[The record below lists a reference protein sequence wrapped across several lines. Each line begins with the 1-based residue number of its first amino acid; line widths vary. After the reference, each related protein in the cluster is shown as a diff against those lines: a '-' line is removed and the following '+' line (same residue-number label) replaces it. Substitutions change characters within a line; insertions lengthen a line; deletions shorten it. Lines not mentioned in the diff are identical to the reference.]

1 MIKIYCCDCLYFLRS
16 LDDSSIDLVLI
27 DPENTKN
34 ISFNAMWLQEC
45 HRVLK
50 DSKVL
55 CSFCTPST
63 VLAFTEQIKAA
74 GFAHRATLFRKN
86 NITGGEEPCIIAFKG
101 DTALIVPIEAGGHE
115 FKTEDFFGSMDIKA
129 EEKVEGF
136 PFEAQKPLDMIK
148 QIIKQFTKEG
158 DLVLDFFL
166 GSGTTAL
173 ACKELGINFK
183 GCESN
188 LAFAEVARKR
198 LGFENLYTTG
208 LKD

>member
-1 MIKIYCCDCLYFLRS
+1 MIKIYCCDAIYYLQRIEDCT
-16 LDDSSIDLVLI
+16 IDMVLVDPMNTK
-27 DPENTKN
+27 DPE
-34 ISFNAMWLQEC
+34 FNAAWLKEC

-50 DSKVL
+50 DSKIL

-63 VLAFTEQIKAA
+63 LDAFTEQVKTT
-74 GFAHRATLFRKN
+74 GFTHRATLFRKN

-101 DTALIVPIEAGGHE
+101 DATLIVPVEAGGRE
-115 FKTEDFFGSMDIKA
+115 FKTEDFFGSMDIK
-129 EEKVEGF
+129 EEERVEGF

-173 ACKELGINFK
+173 ACKETGRNFK

-208 LKD
+208 L